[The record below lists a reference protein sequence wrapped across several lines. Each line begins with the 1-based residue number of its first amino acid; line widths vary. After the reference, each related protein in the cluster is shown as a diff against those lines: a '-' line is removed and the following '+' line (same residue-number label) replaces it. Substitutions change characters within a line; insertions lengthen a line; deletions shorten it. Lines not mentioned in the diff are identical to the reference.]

1 MKNLT
6 TKTFVHGRSR
16 RIQNLALAGITAA
29 VLSACG
35 GGSGGCCTVPPNG
48 NSQLIFVAPSILP
61 SLANKTGINYMG
73 VYNPS
78 DVAISG
84 IKYSVGQQVGSGN
97 SITMDQASALACAN
111 IAAKS
116 SCYLKFSVPEST
128 IAGGTVVSAID
139 SNGAEAA
146 TPLAIG
152 VQQVPY
158 SESANAN
165 GVGLYFYPKA
175 QYSESGVPFIL
186 VTAVVQSPNVG
197 TINTIELVDESGNV
211 IPNQTVTSNNA
222 GPGSSPLQMG
232 DVVEIE
238 LPIPQGVNL
247 TQNIKVRTS
256 YQTLATSAVSSLA
269 ERLNLKSEALKATT
283 NSSTSTATY
292 TLTTQGN
299 NINLQLTPNQ
309 VYLTQK
315 DSIQYGYLYNIG
327 DLTASQITVTSSS
340 PNVKITVADEILNGQ
355 RVIKVTYELI
365 NTSVAPTTNLVTVT
379 AQNPSGQTETSTGG
393 TSQNVNPDVVPT
405 PAPSP
410 TPTPTPTPGP
420 GPSPAPTT
428 EAYAYIANRASPGAL
443 YKCKLGTNGSFDTCV
458 TTPPSGGP
466 AYPTGI
472 AIAVSNNL
480 LYAYIAA
487 YDGGPYQCTI
497 NNNDGSLNN
506 CNRTP
511 SSGVSSWK
519 LSGITFSTVAN
530 YSTTPPVNIQ
540 YAYLGDAFNKKV
552 YKCTVG
558 NNGNL
563 SACGDTPSSDAPANW
578 QPNGIAIAVS
588 TNGTKSAYVA
598 GGNEGKLYICTV
610 DENDNADGSLS
621 NCQATPTDN
630 PPVWTPWNIFFTTI
644 NSINYAY
651 VASSNGVYQCSLNN
665 DGTFNICNIA
675 TPTSGAIAWSPQ
687 SVAFTYINGIQYA
700 YVGSSTGKMYQCTL
714 NSDGSFNVCTE
725 TPTTASPNFSA
736 PVGIAFSNIGSNC
749 MTGSRLIYAAHNGE
763 IGISGDLL
771 GYANTNVLPGSP
783 FTSAIDAADAI
794 CNTDLSKPQD
804 MNISYKAMLVNG
816 STRTAVPLNNWVLQ
830 PGIDYVNAACGVIGT
845 ANSQSVIPFDWSAPI
860 DNSGN
865 YSLRTGLQSDWTT
878 STDICSGWITDS
890 NSVNSIVG
898 HSTEINA
905 NAINSGIASCSK
917 KTAGGGRRYGI
928 YCVQQ

>member
-211 IPNQTVTSNNA
+211 IPNQMVTSNNA
-222 GPGSSPLQMG
+222 GPGSSPLQIG

-247 TQNIKVRTS
+247 TQNIKVQTS

-340 PNVKITVADEILNGQ
+340 PNVRVTIAEQSLGRQKATKI
-355 RVIKVTYELI
+355 TYELLNGSTI
-365 NTSVAPTTNLVTVT
+365 PATNPVTIT
-379 AQNPSGQTETSTGG
+379 AQNPSGQIEITTG
-393 TSQNVNPDVVPT
+393 TTNQNVNPDIVP
-405 PAPSP
+405 PP
-410 TPTPTPTPGP
+410 TPTPTPAPT
-420 GPSPAPTT
+420 PSPSPIPPPVPGNLALTSVSNFIQLGNTT
-428 EAYAYIANRASPGAL
+428 QATITLEN
-443 YKCKLGTNGSFDTCV
+443 SFGV
-458 TTPPSGGP
+458 TTPIPISISCNSSNINCNLSTSSCNLTTTNNSCFVNIQGDHIGNGALIATTTTSG
-466 AYPTGI
+466 YD
-472 AIAVSNNL
+472 AVGDFYTVGSSSDGSQN
-480 LYAYIAA
+480 LYAPFKT
-487 YDGGPYQCTI
+487 GTFPNLTTTLNRCLI
-497 NNNDGSLNN
+497 NNNGSISGCSDQNAATGLSGYSYVYNMTVFNPELTSKYLYVPSRSATASYVYKCAVANDGTLGTACSDASNGNFSLSGLIEAGMLAQNINGQNYLFLGAGVAAQVYRCSMSNNGDLSGCSLGFDFNTIGNSAISGIRLWNTNGNLYLYAQGIIGKVYRCNISQVDASISSCTEIHQFNTPSPLTSMAFLQLNNHSYVYVSYQDSLLDPAPVIVEECTIDNLGGFTDCNLANANFTAPVDSGTYGSLNSLTSVAKN
-506 CNRTP
+506 NQVYLYGQYQILDGYGIPTGDTSFEECLITSLSNLSCSVNHSY
-511 SSGVSSWK
+511 SSGV
-519 LSGITFSTVAN
+519 FS
-530 YSTTPPVNIQ
+530 
-540 YAYLGDAFNKKV
+540 F
-552 YKCTVG
+552 
-558 NNGNL
+558 
-563 SACGDTPSSDAPANW
+563 
-578 QPNGIAIAVS
+578 
-588 TNGTKSAYVA
+588 
-598 GGNEGKLYICTV
+598 
-610 DENDNADGSLS
+610 SL
-621 NCQATPTDN
+621 
-630 PPVWTPWNIFFTTI
+630 F
-644 NSINYAY
+644 
-651 VASSNGVYQCSLNN
+651 
-665 DGTFNICNIA
+665 
-675 TPTSGAIAWSPQ
+675 
-687 SVAFTYINGIQYA
+687 
-700 YVGSSTGKMYQCTL
+700 
-714 NSDGSFNVCTE
+714 
-725 TPTTASPNFSA
+725 
-736 PVGIAFSNIGSNC
+736 
-749 MTGSRLIYAAHNGE
+749 
-763 IGISGDLL
+763 
-771 GYANTNVLPGSP
+771 
-783 FTSAIDAADAI
+783 
-794 CNTDLSKPQD
+794 
-804 MNISYKAMLVNG
+804 
-816 STRTAVPLNNWVLQ
+816 
-830 PGIDYVNAACGVIGT
+830 
-845 ANSQSVIPFDWSAPI
+845 
-860 DNSGN
+860 
-865 YSLRTGLQSDWTT
+865 
-878 STDICSGWITDS
+878 
-890 NSVNSIVG
+890 
-898 HSTEINA
+898 
-905 NAINSGIASCSK
+905 
-917 KTAGGGRRYGI
+917 
-928 YCVQQ
+928 